1 MQFSLNDFALITII
15 ISAISSES
23 QQLLIFLGSELFLQ
37 SAHTSFKLGDPMNNC
52 KETLSRIFS
61 YIVCA
66 GLIFPY
72 IEEHVSHSS
81 VHYLDFSTMVLLPI
95 IMLAINLVCLFG
107 ITFLFWILIFLIKYK
122 MTEADEENII
132 AINELLGLIFSLG
145 FGYSI
150 YIHFF

>member
-1 MQFSLNDFALITII
+1 
-15 ISAISSES
+15 
-23 QQLLIFLGSELFLQ
+23 
-37 SAHTSFKLGDPMNNC
+37 MNNC

-72 IEEHVSHSS
+72 IEEHVSHGS
-81 VHYLDFSTMVLLPI
+81 VHYLDLSTMVLLPI
-95 IMLAINLVCLFG
+95 IMFAIDLVCLFG
-107 ITFLFWILIFLIKYK
+107 ITFLFWLLIFLIKYK